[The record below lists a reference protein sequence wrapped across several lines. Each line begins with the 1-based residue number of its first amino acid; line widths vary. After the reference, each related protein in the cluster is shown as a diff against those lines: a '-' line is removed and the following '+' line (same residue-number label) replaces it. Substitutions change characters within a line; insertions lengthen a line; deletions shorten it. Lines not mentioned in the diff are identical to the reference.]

1 MGEESTEKCIMMN
14 QLNGN
19 YNFVYALQDFSKIDM
34 SFSQVRDVINK
45 TLLDIYTNLIDV
57 IRE

>member
-1 MGEESTEKCIMMN
+1 MN